1 MTMAIL
7 AVTVVPVAMS
17 IVSGA
22 PAAIVFE
29 VSMLSKTSMR
39 VLGVVYI
46 MVTRSV
52 GVAVTVATV
61 SVIWITVT
69 VAASAWIAMTIATV
83 IVARG
88 LKRESLSDNKGEANQ
103 NPEHFGFAQRA
114 PNLAFNY
121 HLGG

>member
-88 LKRESLSDNKGEANQ
+88 LKRESLSDKGEANQ

>member
-7 AVTVVPVAMS
+7 AVTVVFVAMS

-29 VSMLSKTSMR
+29 VSMLSKSTML
-39 VLGVVYI
+39 VLSIVYI

-52 GVAVTVATV
+52 GVAVTVASIT
-61 SVIWITVT
+61 VIWIAMTVT
-69 VAASAWIAMTIATV
+69 ASAWITMTMTTV

-88 LKRESLSDNKGEANQ
+88 LKLESLSDKGEANQ
-103 NPEHFGFAQRA
+103 NPEHFVCSEGSQSRF
-114 PNLAFNY
+114 
-121 HLGG
+121 